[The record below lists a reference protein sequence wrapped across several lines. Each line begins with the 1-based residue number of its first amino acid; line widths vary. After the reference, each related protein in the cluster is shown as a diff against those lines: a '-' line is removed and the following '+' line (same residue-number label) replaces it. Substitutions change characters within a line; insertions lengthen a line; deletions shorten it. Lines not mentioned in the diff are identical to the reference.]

1 MGKTIQK
8 VSRNTVVLFYRT
20 IGLKP
25 IFLEVTQGNLLI
37 PPEFAI
43 GTIIPPQEICKN
55 VLILSFWSNACSLS
69 LLVLI
74 LLRIAAFL
82 NPFQMDT
89 IHLVNVVFNSLTST
103 L

>member
-25 IFLEVTQGNLLI
+25 IFLEVTQGNLWI

-43 GTIIPPQEICKN
+43 GIIMP
-55 VLILSFWSNACSLS
+55 L
-69 LLVLI
+69 
-74 LLRIAAFL
+74 
-82 NPFQMDT
+82 
-89 IHLVNVVFNSLTST
+89 
-103 L
+103 